1 MPIMTVEIRNQTALP
16 STLAKPER
24 PLARSMARGARLKCP
39 SCGNGGMF
47 RSYLKVRETCSA
59 CGEELHHHRADD
71 APPYFTVFIVGHI
84 VVPAILAVEMAL
96 APPLWMHFAA
106 WIPLTLAMTLLL
118 LPMTKGA
125 LVGLQWS
132 LRMHGF
138 NPNNESASD
147 A

>member
-1 MPIMTVEIRNQTALP
+1 MPIMAVEIQNRTALP
-16 STLAKPER
+16 STAAQPER
-24 PLARSMARGARLKCP
+24 PLGRAMARGARLRCP
-39 SCGNGGMF
+39 SCGKGRIFG
-47 RSYLKVRETCSA
+47 SYLKVREACSA
-59 CGEELHHHRADD
+59 CHEELHHHRA
-71 APPYFTVFIVGHI
+71 VGHI

-138 NPNNESASD
+138 NPNNESTSD

>member
-1 MPIMTVEIRNQTALP
+1 M
-16 STLAKPER
+16 S
-24 PLARSMARGARLKCP
+24 RGARLKCP
-39 SCGNGGMF
+39 SCGKGRIF
-47 RSYLKVRETCSA
+47 KSYLKVRETCSA
-59 CGEELHHHRADD
+59 CREELHHHRADD

-84 VVPAILAVEMAL
+84 VVPAILSVEMAL
-96 APPLWMHFAA
+96 APPLWMHFTA